1 MCEWLNHVFY
11 HDYPFLCCFYKF
23 VSRSGWRS
31 GATAPR
37 FCHSTGLLGR
47 GRAARSSRAR
57 GTRGGSLTSSR
68 TPARKPQLSKQSSSD
83 IGNEEWETASE
94 SSDVFE
100 KKDVKNDANK
110 ENKDK
115 RDVKKSFSNQR
126 PSSDR
131 QNRRNVSD
139 TRKGGGGGGGGG
151 VDSSVNGRSVKEKS
165 PPSARSNGSAP
176 GAGRERGAGS
186 RGAAKHEPGSDRNEV
201 VYRVDQVVPQ
211 DPTAIQ
217 NAINNLNSNR

>member
-1 MCEWLNHVFY
+1 MKTSYLSLFG
-11 HDYPFLCCFYKF
+11 
-23 VSRSGWRS
+23 SRSAWRA

-37 FCHSTGLLGR
+37 FCHAGGLLGR

-57 GTRGGSLTSSR
+57 GTRGGSLTSGR
-68 TPARKPQLSKQSSSD
+68 TPARKPQLTKQNSSD
-83 IGNEEWETASE
+83 LGNEEWETASE
-94 SSDVFE
+94 SSDVLE
-100 KKDVKNDANK
+100 KKDIKNDANK

-131 QNRRNVSD
+131 QNRRTNVSEG
-139 TRKGGGGGGGGG
+139 RKSGAGGSIAE
-151 VDSSVNGRSVKEKS
+151 SSVNGRGVKEKS
-165 PPSARSNGSAP
+165 PPTARSNGSAP
-176 GAGRERGAGS
+176 NAGRERGTGG
-186 RGAAKHEPGSDRNEV
+186 RGGGKHEAGSDRNEI

-217 NAINNLNSNR
+217 NAINSLNNNK